1 MSSIL
6 KVDTIQDQSGNNII
20 NESGDTITIGASG
33 DTISIPSG
41 ATLSSTDPLVFPAG
55 TVSAPAITTTGD
67 TNTGMFF
74 PAADEIAFTEGGTE
88 AMRINSN
95 GNIALAG
102 NIGIGGATPT
112 TSGTGITFPATASA
126 STDANTLDDYEE
138 GSWTPANATVS
149 LATAIGSY
157 TKIGNTVFARANV
170 TYPSTASASNSELTG
185 LPFTPANNVANYQ
198 GTVSLTDTGLDN
210 LYTFP
215 NINTTTILIRNNLN
229 FNIALS
235 AVSNKSI
242 IFFVTYTV

>member
-1 MSSIL
+1 MGGIL
-6 KVDTIQDQSGNNII
+6 QVDTIQNNNATTLITQT
-20 NESGDTITIGASG
+20 NVTTITFGATSQ
-33 DTISIPSG
+33 TISVPSV
-41 ATLSSTDPLVFPAG
+41 ASFNST
-55 TVSAPAITTTGD
+55 
-67 TNTGMFF
+67 
-74 PAADEIAFTEGGTE
+74 
-88 AMRINSN
+88 
-95 GNIALAG
+95 
-102 NIGIGGATPT
+102 IGVGGATPS
-112 TSGTGITFPATASA
+112 TSGAGITFPATASA

-170 TYPSTASASNSELTG
+170 TYPSTASGSAAELTG

-229 FNIALS
+229 INIALS